1 MSGTLVHNHCPSCIQ
16 CLLMRNIVYLALMI
30 PLSKIVNTFV
40 FLDVI
45 GELFLKHARGS
56 LG

>member
-1 MSGTLVHNHCPSCIQ
+1 
-16 CLLMRNIVYLALMI
+16 MI